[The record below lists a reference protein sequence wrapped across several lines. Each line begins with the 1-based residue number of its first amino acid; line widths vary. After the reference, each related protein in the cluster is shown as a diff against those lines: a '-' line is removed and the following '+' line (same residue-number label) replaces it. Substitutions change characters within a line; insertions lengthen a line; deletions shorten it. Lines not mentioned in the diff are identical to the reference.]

1 MSDATVRLFS
11 YGTLR
16 YKAVQ
21 LSTFGREL
29 TGVADA
35 IPGFALSKIEITDPA
50 VIAASGETHHL
61 IMRRSADPGAAVDGV
76 IFDITPAELAAADEY
91 EVDDYVRI
99 EVRSRSGLA
108 TFVYVAADEAEV
120 GG

>member
-1 MSDATVRLFS
+1 MTDGVVRLFS

-29 TGVADA
+29 VGAPDA
-35 IPGFALSKIEITDPA
+35 IPGFALSRIEITDPA
-50 VIAASGETHHL
+50 VVAASGETHHL
-61 IMRRSADPGAAVDGV
+61 IMRRSTDPAAAVEGV
-76 IFDITPAELAAADEY
+76 IFEITPAELAAADDY

-99 EVRSRSGLA
+99 EVLSRSGLN
-108 TFVYVAADEAEV
+108 TFVYVAADEA
-120 GG
+120 

>member
-1 MSDATVRLFS
+1 MTEEMVRLFS

-29 TGVADA
+29 AGVPDA
-35 IPGFALSKIEITDPA
+35 VPGFALSRIEITDPA

-61 IMRRSADPGAAVDGV
+61 IMRRCADPAEAVEGV
-76 IFDITPAELAAADEY
+76 IFEITPAELAAADAY

-99 EVRSRSGLA
+99 EVRSRSGLT
-108 TFVYVAADEAEV
+108 TFVYVAADEV
-120 GG
+120 

>member
-1 MSDATVRLFS
+1 MTEETVRLFS

-35 IPGFALSKIEITDPA
+35 IPGFILAKIEITDPA
-50 VIAASGETHHL
+50 VIDASGETHHL
-61 IMRRSADPGAAVDGV
+61 IMRRGADPDAAVEGV
-76 IFDITPAELAAADEY
+76 IFDITPAELAAADAY
-91 EVDDYVRI
+91 EVEDYVRI
-99 EVRSRSGLA
+99 EVRSRSGLI
-108 TFVYVAADEAEV
+108 TFVYVAADDV
-120 GG
+120 

>member
-1 MSDATVRLFS
+1 MNDAMVRLFS

-16 YKAVQ
+16 YKDVQ

-29 TGVADA
+29 KGSADA
-35 IPGFALSKIEITDPA
+35 IAGFTLARLEITDPA

-61 IMRRSADPGAAVDGV
+61 IMRRSADPADTVDGV
-76 IFDITPAELAAADEY
+76 VFEITPAELAAADAY

-99 EVRSRSGLA
+99 EIRSRSGLM
-108 TFVYVAADEAEV
+108 TFVYVAADEA
-120 GG
+120 

>member
-1 MSDATVRLFS
+1 MTEGMVRLFS

-21 LSTFGREL
+21 LSTFGRAL
-29 TGVADA
+29 TGAADA
-35 IPGFALSKIEITDPA
+35 IPGFALDRIEITDPA

-61 IMRRSADPGAAVDGV
+61 IMRRSRDPAAAVEGV
-76 IFDITPAELAAADEY
+76 IFEITRAELAAADDY

-99 EVRSRSGLA
+99 EVRSRSGLN
-108 TFVYVAADEAEV
+108 TFVYVAADEA
-120 GG
+120 